1 MTAVQPNSAFVRV
14 DVIRSWQEQS
24 LLTLG
29 QSEFETACAALM
41 RGVEQDYE
49 PTLVVGIR
57 TGGLV
62 VADAMAGAASA
73 SLPILPV
80 TCRRA
85 TTGAKS
91 RIPLFRAALGT
102 LPRPAVDLLRR
113 FEHRLSATA
122 RAHQRRPQL
131 IDHDEIKVIADWLA
145 RRAAQQRILVADD
158 AVDSGVTLGTVLRHL
173 RAVCPSGTEIRTAA
187 ITQTLDKPMTRPDY
201 ALFHGTLCRFPW
213 SFDAVG

>member
-1 MTAVQPNSAFVRV
+1 
-14 DVIRSWQEQS
+14 
-24 LLTLG
+24 
-29 QSEFETACAALM
+29 M

-62 VADAMAGAASA
+62 VADAMVRAASVQ
-73 SLPILPV
+73 LPILPV

-91 RIPLFRAALGT
+91 RIPLIRAALAT

-122 RAHQRRPQL
+122 RTHRRRPQL
-131 IDHDEIKVIADWLA
+131 IDLDEIKVIADWLA
-145 RRAAQQRILVADD
+145 RRAARQRILVADD

-173 RAVCPSGTEIRTAA
+173 HAVCPSGTEIRTAA
-187 ITQTLDKPMTRPDY
+187 ITQTLDRPMTRPDY

-213 SFDAVG
+213 SFDAAG